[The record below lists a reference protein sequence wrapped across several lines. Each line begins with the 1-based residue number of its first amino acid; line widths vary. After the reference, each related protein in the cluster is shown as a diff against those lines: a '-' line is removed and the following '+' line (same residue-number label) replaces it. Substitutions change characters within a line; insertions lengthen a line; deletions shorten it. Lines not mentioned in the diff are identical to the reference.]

1 MKRLSIFRHFAIV
14 VVAITSILA
23 FSSFTTST
31 KVEESPN
38 KDFFHA
44 IVDEMKKSL
53 PMDAGGGLLMTDV
66 YLTSS
71 YFVIEYICSDTVID
85 LTREGMKHLSKGE
98 MIQAS
103 FSDESALLL
112 AKLCMESNYGMR
124 MIFVNQGRS
133 NVLEMSFSLSDLKT
147 YLNK

>member
-31 KVEESPN
+31 KVEESSN
-38 KDFFHA
+38 KDFLHA
-44 IVDEMKKSL
+44 IVDELKKSL
-53 PMDAGGGLLMTDV
+53 PMDAGGGLVMTDA

-71 YFVIEYICSDTVID
+71 YFVFEYTCSDTIID
-85 LTREGMKHLSKGE
+85 LTREGMKQLSKGE
-98 MIQAS
+98 MIQSS
-103 FSDESALLL
+103 FSEESALLL

-133 NVLEMSFSLSDLKT
+133 NVLEMSYSLSDLKT

>member
-23 FSSFTTST
+23 FSSFTTTT
-31 KVEESPN
+31 KVEESSN
-38 KDFFHA
+38 KDFIHA
-44 IVDEMKKSL
+44 IVDEIKKSL
-53 PMDAGGGLLMTDV
+53 PIDAGGGLLMTDA

-71 YFVIEYICSDTVID
+71 YFVFEYTCSDTIID
-85 LTREGMKHLSKGE
+85 LTREGMKQLSKGE
-98 MIQAS
+98 MIQSS
-103 FSDESALLL
+103 FSDESSVIL
-112 AKLCMESNYGMR
+112 AKLCMEYNYGMR
-124 MIFVNQGRS
+124 MVFVNKGRS

>member
-14 VVAITSILA
+14 VVAITSILSL
-23 FSSFTTST
+23 SSFTTST
-31 KVEESPN
+31 KVEESSN
-38 KDFFHA
+38 KDFIHA
-44 IVDEMKKSL
+44 IVDELKKSL
-53 PMDAGGGLLMTDV
+53 PMDAGGGLVMTDA

-71 YFVIEYICSDTVID
+71 YFVFEYTCSDTIID
-85 LTREGMKHLSKGE
+85 LTREGMKQLSKGE
-98 MIQAS
+98 MIQS
-103 FSDESALLL
+103 SLSDESAALL

-133 NVLEMSFSLSDLKT
+133 NVLEMSYSLSDLKT